1 MKGDE
6 APEID
11 LARGLVGIRV
21 SHRNLE
27 GFSMGFPGIY
37 RGQFRVLLR
46 KIHHLDGVKRGK

>member
-6 APEID
+6 APETD

-27 GFSMGFPGIY
+27 RFSMGFPGIY
-37 RGQFRVLLR
+37 SRQFRVLLR
-46 KIHHLDGVKRGK
+46 KFHHLDGVKRGK